1 MSPMETRL
9 EILVELDLRAIRP
22 VQARLRTFC
31 ARHNVE
37 TRIVAG
43 LELAA
48 DEILSNIIRHAHG
61 VATDIRCITDI
72 ADDQVTIVFS
82 DNGAP
87 FDPLTEAPAPNLT
100 SGPDAAPIGGLG
112 VHIVKELSDDCRY
125 SRVDDRNRLEF
136 CWKPSDD

>member
-1 MSPMETRL
+1 METRL
-9 EILVELDLRAIRP
+9 EILVELDLHAIRP

-37 TRIVAG
+37 PRIVTG
-43 LELAA
+43 MELAA
-48 DEILSNIIRHAHG
+48 DEILSNIIRHANG
-61 VATDIRCITDI
+61 VATDIRCITEV
-72 ADDQVTIVFS
+72 AEGQVRIVFC

-112 VHIVKELSDDCRY
+112 VHIVKELSDDCHY
-125 SRVDDRNRLEF
+125 SRVGDQNRLEF
-136 CWKPSDD
+136 RWTPSDG